1 MAETR
6 FGSDPCRISKKLQ
19 NMTHQGRYMLNTPGN
34 GETPSYMADPHI
46 IMQKWGGNLRTN
58 VMDIDNELRGVNRRI
73 NKDCLGKD
81 EYNRFS
87 TTSQAI
93 EYPISS
99 TLTTEQSRAI
109 LPAWT
114 TRDLEQSNW
123 QYLYYNPQQHTSI
136 PFKHNINS
144 RSLDKERFVSQIP
157 VNLSNQYTPLPTN
170 FGQGGYVGG
179 PVLGTQTMSC
189 APIKKSQ

>member
-19 NMTHQGRYMLNTPGN
+19 NMTFQGRYMLNAPGN
-34 GETPSYMADPHI
+34 GENPSYMADPHI

-58 VMDIDNELRGVNRRI
+58 PMDIDNELRGVNRRI

-81 EYNRFS
+81 EYTRFS
-87 TTSQAI
+87 TTTQAI

-123 QYLYYNPQQHTSI
+123 QYLYYNPQQHTTI
-136 PFKHNINS
+136 PFKHNIDT
-144 RSLDKERFVSQIP
+144 RSLERERFVAQVP
-157 VNLSNQYTPLPTN
+157 TNLSNQYTPLPTN
-170 FGQGGYVGG
+170 FGEMGS
-179 PVLGTQTMSC
+179 PVSGASV
-189 APIKKSQ
+189 KKSQ